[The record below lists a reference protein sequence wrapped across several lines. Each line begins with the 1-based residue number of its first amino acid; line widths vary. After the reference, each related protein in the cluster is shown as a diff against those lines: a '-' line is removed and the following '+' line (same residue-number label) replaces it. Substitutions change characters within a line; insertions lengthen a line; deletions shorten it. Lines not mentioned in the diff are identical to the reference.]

1 MNKKRIATLIGL
13 ISIAVFG
20 LIAVQGLWIKQAYR
34 LKEQQF
40 QELVKN
46 SITLVSNELNNDEI
60 VNQIKKEIYAFHQDS
75 LQKNYQLTFGS
86 DIPHSEHQKPQL
98 TNPANDYYVNSSVTI
113 TSESGVLSDSV
124 WYRQEFYS
132 EIQSPE
138 GRDQRNIQNQ
148 LSKQAINQKEESIKR
163 IYDRMSKPGRKFDE
177 RTTPTEMNNLIKLQ
191 LFNNGITL
199 PFEYAVLDNR
209 RNIVMHSGSFD
220 KNTPSRLVGG
230 VLRSEDLVSPPNIL
244 VLYFP
249 AERNFLLKSLGYMGA
264 SSALLTLVILITFGY
279 TIYVILRQKKL
290 SEIRNDFVN
299 NMTHELKTPIST
311 ISLASQMLNDTTI
324 PNTMKNI
331 DHLSKVIHDE
341 SKRLGFQVEK
351 VLQAAIF
358 EKGKMNLKIRRLDA
372 HELINTVVKNFILQ
386 VKNRNGQ
393 ITKNLDAEYSVVN
406 IDEVHIA
413 NVLLNLLDNA
423 LKYCKEQPKIVVT
436 TVNKKNYIAISVED
450 NGIGISK
457 ENQKRIFEKFY
468 RVPTG
473 NVHNVKG
480 FGLGLSY
487 VKKVIDEHGGKISI
501 ESELNVGTKFE
512 ILIQTVKELE

>member
-20 LIAVQGLWIKQAYR
+20 LIAVQGLWIKQAYT

-40 QELVKN
+40 RQLVNNTITVISSKLQE
-46 SITLVSNELNNDEI
+46 NET
-60 VNQIKKEIYAFHQDS
+60 VNEIKKEIYAFHQDS
-75 LQKNYQLTFGS
+75 LGKNFKLTFN
-86 DIPHSEHQKPQL
+86 PHLLPSERDNQ
-98 TNPANDYYVNSSVTI
+98 TVAEDNPDYLVNSRVTI
-113 TSESGVLSDSV
+113 SAQGGMWEDSV
-124 WYRQEFYS
+124 WYQQEFYS
-132 EIQSPE
+132 EIQSQKAIE
-138 GRDQRNIQNQ
+138 RKNIQRQ
-148 LSKQAINQKEESIKR
+148 LSKQSNHQMQFIKR
-163 IYDRMSKPGRKFDE
+163 IYDKMMAPGRTLQE
-177 RTTPTEMNNLIKLQ
+177 RTTSFELQNLIRTQ
-191 LFNNGITL
+191 LRNNGITL
-199 PFEYAVLDNR
+199 PFEYAVLDEK
-209 RNIVMHSGSFD
+209 RNIVMHSERFD
-220 KNTPSRLVGG
+220 KNTSLKLYAGAI
-230 VLRSEDLVSPPNIL
+230 SADDLVTVPNIL
-244 VLYFP
+244 VMYFP
-249 AERNFLLKSLGYMGA
+249 SERNFLIKSLGYMGS

-279 TIYVILRQKKL
+279 TIYLIFRQKKL

-311 ISLASQMLNDTTI
+311 ISLASQMLNDNTI

-331 DHLSKVIHDE
+331 DHLSKVINDE
-341 SKRLGFQVEK
+341 SKRLGYQVEK

-358 EKGKMNLKIRRLDA
+358 EKGKIGLKIRRLDI
-372 HELINTVVKNFILQ
+372 HEIINTVVKNFIIQ
-386 VKNRNGQ
+386 IKNRNGQ
-393 ITKNLDAEYSVVN
+393 IIKNLDAEYSIVN
-406 IDEVHIA
+406 IDEMHFA

-423 LKYCKEQPKIVVT
+423 LKYCNGQPDIIVST
-436 TVNKKNYIAISVED
+436 FNKKNFIAITVED

-487 VKKVIDEHGGKISI
+487 VKKVLEELNGKISI

-512 ILIQTVKELE
+512 ILIPMAKERE

>member
-20 LIAVQGLWIKQAYR
+20 LIAVQGFWIKQAYR

-40 QELVKN
+40 HQLIKN
-46 SITLVSNELNNDEI
+46 AITVVSNKLQEDET

-75 LQKNYQLTFGS
+75 FQKNAPITFNPYAANSEQSKSQLKGEDPNF
-86 DIPHSEHQKPQL
+86 
-98 TNPANDYYVNSSVTI
+98 YVNSKVTI
-113 TSESGVLSDSV
+113 TSQGGMLSDSI
-124 WYRQEFYS
+124 WYQQEFYS
-132 EIQSPE
+132 EIQSQKVSE
-138 GRDQRNIQNQ
+138 RKNIQTQ
-148 LSKQAINQKEESIKR
+148 LSKQVDDQMQFIKR
-163 IYDRMSKPGRKFDE
+163 IYDKMMKPGRKFQE
-177 RTTPTEMNNLIKLQ
+177 RTSSTELGGLIKSQ
-191 LFNNGITL
+191 LYSNGISL
-199 PFEYAVLDNR
+199 PFEYAVLDEKR
-209 RNIVMHSGSFD
+209 DIVMHSGSFD
-220 KNTPSRLVGG
+220 KNTQARLFGG
-230 VLRSEDLVSPPNIL
+230 AISSNDLVSSPNIL

-249 AERNFLLKSLGYMGA
+249 SERNFLLKSLGYMGA

-290 SEIRNDFVN
+290 TEIRNDFVN

-324 PNTMKNI
+324 PNNMKNI
-331 DHLSKVIHDE
+331 DHLSRVIHDE
-341 SKRLGFQVEK
+341 SKRLGYQVEK

-358 EKGKMNLKIRRLDA
+358 EKGNMNLKIRRLDV
-372 HELINTVVKNFILQ
+372 HELINTVVKNFIIQ

-393 ITKNLDAEYSVVN
+393 IIKNLDAEYAVVN
-406 IDEVHIA
+406 IDEVHFA

-423 LKYCKEQPKIVVT
+423 IKYCKGQPNI
-436 TVNKKNYIAISVED
+436 TVNTLNKKNYIAIIVED

-487 VKKVIDEHGGKISI
+487 VKKVVDEHNGKISI

-512 ILIQTVKELE
+512 ILIPVAKQLD

>member
-20 LIAVQGLWIKQAYR
+20 LIAVQGFWISEAY
-34 LKEQQF
+34 KDQKQQF
-40 QELVKN
+40 MQLVKN
-46 SITLVSNELNNDEI
+46 TIKTVSEKLQENETID
-60 VNQIKKEIYAFHQDS
+60 QIKQEIRDYHNDTSKRNYKLSYSPSGSVLEGNNTLPSPSDPDFYIDS
-75 LQKNYQLTFGS
+75 R
-86 DIPHSEHQKPQL
+86 
-98 TNPANDYYVNSSVTI
+98 VTI
-113 TSESGVLSDSV
+113 TAESGSYSDSV
-124 WYRQEFYS
+124 WYRHEFYS
-132 EIQSPE
+132 EIQSQKV
-138 GRDQRNIQNQ
+138 RDRKNIPNPNQ
-148 LSKQAINQKEESIKR
+148 SAEKKDQMERIQR
-163 IYDRMSKPGRKFDE
+163 IYDKLMKPGKRLEE
-177 RTTPTEMNNLIKLQ
+177 RITQPEFENLIKVELRK
-191 LFNNGITL
+191 NWINI
-199 PFEYAVLDNR
+199 PFEYAVLDEKR
-209 RNIVMHSGSFD
+209 RMVMHSESFD
-220 KNTPSRLVGG
+220 IKNQNLIGG
-230 VLRSEDLVSPPNIL
+230 GIQANDLISPPNIL

-249 AERNFLLKSLGYMGA
+249 TQRNYLLKSLGYMGS
-264 SSALLTLVILITFGY
+264 SSALLTLIILITFGY
-279 TIYVILRQKKL
+279 TIYIIFRQKRL

-311 ISLASQMLNDTTI
+311 ISLASQMLNDGSI
-324 PNTMKNI
+324 PTHMKNV

-358 EKGKMNLKIRRLDA
+358 EKGKMSLKIRRMDI
-372 HELINTVVKNFILQ
+372 HELINTIVKNFIIQ

-393 ITKNLDAEYSVVN
+393 IIKNLDAEYSLVN
-406 IDEVHIA
+406 IDEGHFG

-423 LKYCKEQPKIVVT
+423 IKYSKGQPNIVVST
-436 TVNKKNYIAISVED
+436 LNKKNYIAIIVED

-487 VKKVIDEHGGKISI
+487 VKKVVEELNGKISI
-501 ESELNVGTKFE
+501 ESELNAGTKFE
-512 ILIQTVKELE
+512 ILIPVAKEV